1 MLRWLEFSV
10 RNLVFLP
17 FLTVQT
23 VQSQWLQRRESAG
36 PGPLKSGELLVTG
49 LARSGAAGW
58 VVAAHGRGGAQGT
71 VSGATDSGMGGASH
85 PLVAA
90 HPSTWGPGRVR
101 GYWFMKVL
109 CQ

>member
-1 MLRWLEFSV
+1 MAAE
-10 RNLVFLP
+10 
-17 FLTVQT
+17 TG
-23 VQSQWLQRRESAG
+23 ESAG

-90 HPSTWGPGRVR
+90 HPSTRGPGRVR